1 MKEEKNVWY
10 IAHNK
15 KDVFHFGEALA
26 GSVITTGQ
34 PFLQK
39 FETEEAMASKLNS
52 LTGDA
57 EYYQKYLDAQKE
69 EDDLEDLELED

>member
-1 MKEEKNVWY
+1 MKLEKDTWY

-15 KDVFHFGEALA
+15 VDVFHFGLAIA

-39 FETEEAMASKLNS
+39 FETEEAMATKLNS
-52 LTGDA
+52 LTGDS
-57 EYYQKYLDAQKE
+57 EYYTKYLESQKE
-69 EDDLEDLELED
+69 EDELED